1 MRDAILLFSW
11 APLYLAFGGDLSYV
25 CPSLVLV
32 YALLRLVEMGRLY
45 AEISHDSVM
54 NDYDFDRFIAKLLDK
69 KRKLWII
76 ARSRELFAMRGRHES

>member
-1 MRDAILLFSW
+1 MRDAIMLFSW
-11 APLYLAFGGDLSYV
+11 APLYLAFGGDLDYV

-45 AEISHDSVM
+45 AEISLASIRL
-54 NDYDFDRFIAKLLDK
+54 DYSCDRFVARLLDK

-76 ARSRELFAMRGRHES
+76 ARSSELFAMRGRHEG